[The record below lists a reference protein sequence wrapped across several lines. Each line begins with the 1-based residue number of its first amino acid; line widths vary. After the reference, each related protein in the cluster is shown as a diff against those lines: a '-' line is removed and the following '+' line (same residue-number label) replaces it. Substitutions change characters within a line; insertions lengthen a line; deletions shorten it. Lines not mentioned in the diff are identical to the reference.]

1 MIQDLVKS
9 DAPTIITLDRKS
21 VELCIFTC
29 IGDYL
34 DFIGCSMDDS
44 RILETAQMMIDA
56 YPHLP
61 INAIKTFFYECKR
74 GAYGYHYNK
83 MDGSKLL
90 MWYKQFAEEYY
101 QRLDDMQYE
110 EHMAIKNGGY
120 SDQER
125 KDDVLSPDELANT
138 ISRILHNGKTVAE
151 VERGKQAA
159 DIRLRVINDN
169 LNIYKTMP
177 AEDAERIIEEKIT
190 QELQKQNIITF

>member
-1 MIQDLVKS
+1 
-9 DAPTIITLDRKS
+9 
-21 VELCIFTC
+21 
-29 IGDYL
+29 
-34 DFIGCSMDDS
+34 
-44 RILETAQMMIDA
+44 MMIDA

-101 QRLDDMQYE
+101 DKLDDMQYE

-120 SDQER
+120 SEQER
-125 KDDVLSPDELANT
+125 NDDVLSPDELANT
-138 ISRILHNGKTVAE
+138 ISRILHKGKTVAE

-159 DIRLRVINDN
+159 DIRQRVINDN